1 MLATGDWIW
10 MQDFSLV
17 CSIKNPASV
26 SIGESMPD
34 SKNKRHIRFVIL
46 VAAVVAM
53 DQLVKALIIKAV
65 PAYQTVS
72 VIPGFFN
79 LTHIYN
85 TGGAFGFL
93 SGNTSSYQQ
102 LFFLTASIVA
112 VFLILYLYSQ
122 TPPNYKFLGI
132 GFSLILGGALGN
144 LADRI
149 RIGKV
154 VDFLDFH
161 IMDLHWPSFN
171 IADSAITIGIFI
183 FLYHLLFK
191 KIPI

>member
-1 MLATGDWIW
+1 MPG
-10 MQDFSLV
+10 SNK
-17 CSIKNPASV
+17 KNYT
-26 SIGESMPD
+26 
-34 SKNKRHIRFVIL
+34 RFVIL
-46 VAAVVAM
+46 AVAVVAM
-53 DQLVKALIIKAV
+53 DQLVKALIVATV
-65 PAYQTVS
+65 PAYQTIS

-93 SGNTSSYQQ
+93 SGNTSGYQQ
-102 LFFLTASIVA
+102 LFFLAASFVA
-112 VFLILYLYSQ
+112 AGLILYLYAQ
-122 TPPNYKFLGI
+122 TPPDQIFLEI

-144 LADRI
+144 IADRV

-161 IMDLHWPSFN
+161 VMDLHWPSFN
-171 IADSAITIGIFI
+171 IADSAITLGIFI
-183 FLYHLLFK
+183 FIYHLLFK